1 MYLSLFWKKSTANA
15 ALIFALLSIPLSAAM
30 KCAMPGMPFLDRMG
44 WVFATSVALIVVVSI
59 ILSRRKDSR
68 GAVVISRSVIQ
79 TDPVFAI
86 LAFGIMAVTA
96 ALYVVFW
103 PRGQEKMPF
112 WISSSDLF
120 FYCYILLLCSI
131 VILYL

>member
-1 MYLSLFWKKSTANA
+1 
-15 ALIFALLSIPLSAAM
+15 
-30 KCAMPGMPFLDRMG
+30 MPFLDRMG

-59 ILSRRKDSR
+59 IVSRRKDSR
-68 GAVVISRSVIQ
+68 GAVVISRSVFP

-103 PRGQEKMPF
+103 PRGQK
-112 WISSSDLF
+112 ICLF
-120 FYCYILLLCSI
+120 GFLRVTYSFFVIFYCYVLLLYYIHNRMSCRPRLDNSPPW
-131 VILYL
+131 ILALSSNSGRMTSKLTYGL

>member
-1 MYLSLFWKKSTANA
+1 
-15 ALIFALLSIPLSAAM
+15 M
-30 KCAMPGMPFLDRMG
+30 KWAMPGMPFLDRMG
-44 WVFATSVALIVVVSI
+44 WVFVISVALIVVVSLI
-59 ILSRRKDSR
+59 EGRGKDSR

-103 PRGQEKMPF
+103 
-112 WISSSDLF
+112 
-120 FYCYILLLCSI
+120 
-131 VILYL
+131 

>member
-1 MYLSLFWKKSTANA
+1 
-15 ALIFALLSIPLSAAM
+15 
-30 KCAMPGMPFLDRMG
+30 MG

-59 ILSRRKDSR
+59 IVSRRKDSR
-68 GAVVISRSVIQ
+68 GAVVTSRSVIP

-103 PRGQEKMPF
+103 
-112 WISSSDLF
+112 
-120 FYCYILLLCSI
+120 
-131 VILYL
+131 